1 MLLAIKAPSPRT
13 PTTSVASRSGLKSDG
28 LVLTHLVGP
37 TTTEEARVEGGEDPK
52 GAAVARDVAATPRTE
67 DEVAMLPVVE
77 GEA

>member
-13 PTTSVASRSGLKSDG
+13 RTTSVASRSGLKSDA
-28 LVLTHLVGP
+28 LVPTHTVGP
-37 TTTEEARVEGGEDPK
+37 ITIEVACAEAEEEPK
-52 GAAVARDVAATPRTE
+52 VAAVARDVVATPRTE